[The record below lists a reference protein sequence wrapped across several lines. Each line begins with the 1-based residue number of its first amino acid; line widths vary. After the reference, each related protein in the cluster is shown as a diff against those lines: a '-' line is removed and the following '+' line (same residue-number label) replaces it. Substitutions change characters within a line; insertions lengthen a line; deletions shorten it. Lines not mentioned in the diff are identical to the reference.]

1 MSCKSV
7 LYAAMQ
13 TPTAVAVDG
22 VIPLGSL
29 IRRYGCGLSLNGNAV
44 NIAGGNQSA
53 GYYDVDA
60 SVTVTPIAAGTVTI
74 TLYKDGVAVPGATAS
89 ETAAANGTV
98 DLSIP
103 ALVRQVCCAA
113 GSALTLVLTGAAA
126 TVKNVALRV
135 QRI

>member
-1 MSCKSV
+1 
-7 LYAAMQ
+7 MQ

-29 IRRYGCGLSLNGNAV
+29 IRRYGCDVALNGNAV
-44 NIAGGNQSA
+44 NITGA

-60 SVTVTPIAAGTVTI
+60 SVTVTPAAAGTVTI

-113 GSALTLVLTGAAA
+113 GSALTLVLTGVTA
-126 TVKNVALRV
+126 TVDNVALRV

>member
-1 MSCKSV
+1 MSCKSA

-29 IRRYGCGLSLNGNAV
+29 IRRYGCDVALNGNAV
-44 NIAGGNQSA
+44 NITGA

-60 SVTVTPIAAGTVTI
+60 SVTVTPAAAGTVTI

-113 GSALTLVLTGAAA
+113 GSALTLVLTGVAA
-126 TVKNVALRV
+126 TVDNVALRV

>member
-1 MSCKSV
+1 MSCKSA

-29 IRRYGCGLSLNGNAV
+29 IRRYGCDVALNGNAV
-44 NIAGGNQSA
+44 NITGA

-60 SVTVTPIAAGTVTI
+60 SVTVTPAAAGTVTI

-126 TVKNVALRV
+126 TVNNVALRV
-135 QRI
+135 QRV